1 MLTTLLQSI
10 GRTPLLRLS
19 RLAAGLPGMLLLKLE
34 NQNPGGSIKDR
45 AAFHILDRAMQR
57 GELAPGGTVVEATSG
72 NMGIGLAMT
81 CAVRGLHCVLAMPE
95 SMSIERRQLLASL
108 GAELILTPADKGM
121 GGAVEV
127 AENIAVER
135 RAFRPRQFDNADAI
149 EAHYTTTGPEI
160 LHDSNGAVDALVD
173 YLDTEQ
179 PEEWTAS
186 RLCRETRSLI
196 VRNAVEMDRYF
207 PIQRSG
213 RTYLLLVPFLRE
225 AQVMTVQDAYGTGW
239 KDLLAED
246 PDTEESTA
254 HYAAAMATCL
264 LAMSTAL
271 TRLPLK
277 LLPCGVVR
285 GYLAESGMRESEPAT
300 LDDVR
305 RAADWMRADAARWLD
320 KMKRARDGEVPD
332 YELLPRNCPRNK
344 WCRL

>member
-72 NMGIGLAMT
+72 NMGIGLTMT

-160 LHDSNGAVDALVD
+160 LHDSNGAVDALVSGVGSGATLSGTGL
-173 YLDTEQ
+173 YLKGLVPDCRIIAVEPAESPVLSGGKAGPHGIQGIGAGFVPRNLNRNIVDEVVTVTTE
-179 PEEWTAS
+179 EA
-186 RLCRETRSLI
+186 RETARRLMSAEGVCAGI
-196 VRNAVEMDRYF
+196 
-207 PIQRSG
+207 S
-213 RTYLLLVPFLRE
+213 
-225 AQVMTVQDAYGTGW
+225 TGAN
-239 KDLLAED
+239 L
-246 PDTEESTA
+246 
-254 HYAAAMATCL
+254 AAAL
-264 LAMSTAL
+264 
-271 TRLPLK
+271 RI
-277 LLPCGVVR
+277 
-285 GYLAESGMRESEPAT
+285 
-300 LDDVR
+300 
-305 RAADWMRADAARWLD
+305 AARPEMSGKNIVTFACD
-320 KMKRARDGEVPD
+320 TGER
-332 YELLPRNCPRNK
+332 YLSTGLFAEGR
-344 WCRL
+344 